1 MTALIIKDTND
12 RFYNTAMGNDNNVSP
27 SSKYLLFTIR
37 KIQYKWVEAKRYTS
51 ILLEQTG
58 MELPLK

>member
-12 RFYNTAMGNDNNVSP
+12 RFYNTAMANDNNVGN

-37 KIQYKWVEAKRYTS
+37 KIQYK
-51 ILLEQTG
+51 
-58 MELPLK
+58 

>member
-37 KIQYKWVEAKRYTS
+37 KIQYK
-51 ILLEQTG
+51 
-58 MELPLK
+58 